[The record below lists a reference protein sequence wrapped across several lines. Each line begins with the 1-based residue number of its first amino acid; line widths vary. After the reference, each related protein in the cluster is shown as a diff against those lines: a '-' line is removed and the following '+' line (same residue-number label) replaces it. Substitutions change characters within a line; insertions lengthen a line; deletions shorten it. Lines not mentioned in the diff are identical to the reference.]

1 MKIYRIVPAPEVSE
15 FFEQIA
21 KNANLPVEK
30 VIEDS
35 LLRFAGEISLRHLED
50 PLRR

>member
-1 MKIYRIVPAPEVSE
+1 MKIYKIVPAPEVSE

-30 VIEDS
+30 VLEDS
-35 LLRFAGEISLRHLED
+35 LLRFAGELSMKHLEK
-50 PLRR
+50 LSN

>member
-1 MKIYRIVPAPEVSE
+1 MKIYKIVPAPEVSE

-21 KNANLPVEK
+21 KTAGLPVEK

-35 LLRFAGEISLRHLED
+35 LLRFAGDLAIKHFEKLTDI
-50 PLRR
+50 

>member
-1 MKIYRIVPAPEVSE
+1 MKIYKIVPVPEVSE

-21 KNANLPVEK
+21 KTAGLPVEK

-35 LLRFAGEISLRHLED
+35 LLRYAGELAIKQLKDLQ
-50 PLRR
+50 